1 MIILSFFHFSIE
13 FHEIYLTS
21 GIISVFPTVKFSNL
35 EKFNFLNSSILWN
48 VINHYHSFRIDSKT
62 KFNVFLKFFDDP
74 RSINRSSEF
83 SLSQL
88 NKFSRNIVLIS
99 SNFCHTC
106 HRKYCS
112 REEKWKF
119 SNVRQSKVHPPP
131 LPLLQQLNVLP
142 SQKKGSRGQTSALGC
157 MHPCYASRHYIPA
170 ERSILQT
177 PPSPNCIRRQYTPS
191 SNPFSLFPRPFLS
204 LSIEPSRR
212 NDVIYP
218 AYLMKPLKTAF
229 KPSFQSFRGWENAQ
243 FPLPLS
249 LSLSQRPV
257 ISYIVGL
264 IGTLP
269 LLGPLS
275 SRCIQRK
282 ERIRPPP
289 SPPGVRFVF
298 Y

>member
-48 VINHYHSFRIDSKT
+48 VINHHHSFRIDSKT
-62 KFNVFLKFFDDP
+62 KFNVFLKFSDDP

-88 NKFSRNIVLIS
+88 NKFSRNMVLIS

-177 PPSPNCIRRQYTPS
+177 LPPPIAFADNTHRHPT
-191 SNPFSLFPRPFLS
+191 PFLS
-204 LSIEPSRR
+204 SLDLS
-212 NDVIYP
+212 
-218 AYLMKPLKTAF
+218 YLY
-229 KPSFQSFRGWENAQ
+229 
-243 FPLPLS
+243 PLS
-249 LSLSQRPV
+249 RA
-257 ISYIVGL
+257 G
-264 IGTLP
+264 GTM
-269 LLGPLS
+269 
-275 SRCIQRK
+275 
-282 ERIRPPP
+282 
-289 SPPGVRFVF
+289 
-298 Y
+298 

>member
-62 KFNVFLKFFDDP
+62 KFNAFLKFFDDP

-88 NKFSRNIVLIS
+88 NKFSRNMVLIS

-119 SNVRQSKVHPPP
+119 SNVNQRYIHLPFPSSSSSTCSRPRRRDQEGKRRRLGACIPVMQADIISRPRDRSYKPLPPP
-131 LPLLQQLNVLP
+131 IAFADNTH
-142 SQKKGSRGQTSALGC
+142 R
-157 MHPCYASRHYIPA
+157 HP
-170 ERSILQT
+170 T
-177 PPSPNCIRRQYTPS
+177 
-191 SNPFSLFPRPFLS
+191 PFLS
-204 LSIEPSRR
+204 SLDLS
-212 NDVIYP
+212 
-218 AYLMKPLKTAF
+218 YLY
-229 KPSFQSFRGWENAQ
+229 
-243 FPLPLS
+243 PLS
-249 LSLSQRPV
+249 RA
-257 ISYIVGL
+257 G
-264 IGTLP
+264 GTM
-269 LLGPLS
+269 
-275 SRCIQRK
+275 
-282 ERIRPPP
+282 
-289 SPPGVRFVF
+289 
-298 Y
+298 